1 MSRTGRRA
9 VTASAPSTGGGR
21 RVWWLAGA
29 LALAVAVLGVVV
41 IGVSGGDD
49 EGQEFRIEVPP
60 GTWERIRA
68 GEEVELIPRRLE
80 LQTGDRLVIVNN
92 DAEAHQVGP
101 YVVPSGET
109 LTQDYPDPG
118 VISQGICTL
127 HPDGRVEIVITER
140 A

>member
-1 MSRTGRRA
+1 MSPEQARHERIDGRA
-9 VTASAPSTGGGR
+9 DIYSTG
-21 RVWWLAGA
+21 VML
-29 LALAVAVLGVVV
+29 
-41 IGVSGGDD
+41 
-49 EGQEFRIEVPP
+49 FEVF
-60 GTWERIRA
+60 
-68 GEEVELIPRRLE
+68 
-80 LQTGDRLVIVNN
+80 TGDRLVIVNN